1 MPLRPIIKVIGVWK
15 HNNMDANI
23 SNNCIINNL
32 HEYSDDPLQYILF
45 DESVSSG
52 VVWRDAYAATS
63 GQTNLEI
70 VVIKKFNLK
79 SIKGTS
85 DFVTLS
91 TNGEDYYAEFHFNAF
106 RFRSATTNNI
116 YVHCEGKIICG
127 LWSMMKIYY
136 FSALLLQW
144 WMLFVNMSTNK
155 ITKASIPTKN
165 FVFAWYHRNS
175 DLLGYIRASQAVDVL
190 AVLDLWVP
198 LSCQHSHRGCPSFR
212 P

>member
-1 MPLRPIIKVIGVWK
+1 
-15 HNNMDANI
+15 MDATI
-23 SNNCIINNL
+23 LNNCIIDNS
-32 HEYSDDPLQYILF
+32 HEYSYDPLQYILF

-70 VVIKKFNLK
+70 VVIKKTNLK

-116 YVHCEGKIICG
+116 YVHCEGKIICD

-175 DLLGYIRASQAVDVL
+175 DLFGYMFLRNRS
-190 AVLDLWVP
+190 WF
-198 LSCQHSHRGCPSFR
+198 GCNFWMAL
-212 P
+212 